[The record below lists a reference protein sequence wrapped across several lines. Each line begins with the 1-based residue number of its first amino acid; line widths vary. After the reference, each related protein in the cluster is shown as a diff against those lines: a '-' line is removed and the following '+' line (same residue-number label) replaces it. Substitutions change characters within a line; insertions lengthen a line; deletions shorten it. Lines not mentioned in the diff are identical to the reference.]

1 MKETLLLISNRD
13 TFLVITIKK
22 ALSEAGFTVQSCVDS
37 LDLIESFLGD
47 TNIYLYYMDDASDI
61 NEELLV
67 YLKEVSI
74 DKSKKVIISCSHE
87 QFKICTQILPESNLA
102 ASFIRPFDV
111 HDIVKSLQT
120 FSNDQ
125 TATQSAESILVVDD
139 DVAYLKMIN
148 RWLKD
153 VYKIYCVNSGM
164 QAITWLAKNKCDLI
178 LLDYKMPIVSGAEVY
193 RMLQSEP
200 ATKDIPVMFLTGKN
214 DRNTISEVLSL
225 KPQKYILKSI
235 GHEELLATLANF
247 FA

>member
-1 MKETLLLISNRD
+1 
-13 TFLVITIKK
+13 
-22 ALSEAGFTVQSCVDS
+22 
-37 LDLIESFLGD
+37 
-47 TNIYLYYMDDASDI
+47 
-61 NEELLV
+61 
-67 YLKEVSI
+67 
-74 DKSKKVIISCSHE
+74 
-87 QFKICTQILPESNLA
+87 
-102 ASFIRPFDV
+102 
-111 HDIVKSLQT
+111 
-120 FSNDQ
+120 
-125 TATQSAESILVVDD
+125 
-139 DVAYLKMIN
+139 
-148 RWLKD
+148 
-153 VYKIYCVNSGM
+153 M